1 MSTYNEPAAKIANNP
16 SLCALVICI
25 IFNTHAIGSN
35 RIMKSDA
42 TLIAEVTR
50 IGMLMLIHDPSTD
63 FSQILCR
70 GVHSKILTMVSAR

>member
-1 MSTYNEPAAKIANNP
+1 MSTYNEPAAKIANTP
-16 SLCALVICI
+16 SFFVLVISFS
-25 IFNTHAIGSN
+25 FNTQAIGSN

-50 IGMLMLIHDPSTD
+50 IGMLMLIHDPSAF